1 MCWYHHQPNK
11 VYEYY
16 VPVFTAELGN
26 GRIGNESMNGA
37 VRRCDILVDDGS
49 FLTKVLLHG
58 GGGKVTKRMVIG

>member
-1 MCWYHHQPNK
+1 M
-11 VYEYY
+11 
-16 VPVFTAELGN
+16 FTAELGN

-49 FLTKVLLHG
+49 FLTKVRQHG